1 MAGTSLSTIRRTMLK
16 TKDSF
21 SDSAKKFIEEVEKIK
36 PIGGKITAITASGI
50 YEIDQNYESPR
61 VTKKEAEDAKD

>member
-1 MAGTSLSTIRRTMLK
+1 MPKAEDSLS
-16 TKDSF
+16 DW
-21 SDSAKKFIEEVEKIK
+21 AKKFIEEVAKTK

-50 YEIDQNYESPR
+50 YEIDQNYEPPR

>member
-1 MAGTSLSTIRRTMLK
+1 MAGTSLSTIRGTMLK

-21 SDSAKKFIEEVEKIK
+21 SDSAKKFIEEATKTK
-36 PIGGKITAITASGI
+36 PLGGKTTIITASGI
-50 YEIDQNYESPR
+50 YEIDQNYEPPR